1 MLRGRASSAYRG
13 LTHSCRSFHQRGSG
27 SATAGA
33 AKLTAAAE
41 PPPLRLE
48 ELELEL
54 LELVPGWR
62 SFTSPVPV
70 PVPAAQAAPTETT
83 LTAEAPKLLP
93 RPPLLPLHTFT
104 SPDIYSP
111 TAARNSRR
119 DLITSA
125 AIRHRKTATLRA
137 TRKHFASRPFSTSRT
152 TTATTAATMSSQG
165 EWTGVKVRQTFFDFF
180 AERGHTIGKYA
191 SPPPTTTNRPSN
203 TWPRTVI
210 MAMRLPLGR
219 ILSLASGRLG

>member
-41 PPPLRLE
+41 PPPPRLE

-93 RPPLLPLHTFT
+93 RLPPLLPLHTFT

-137 TRKHFASRPFSTSRT
+137 TRKHFASRSFSTSRT

-191 SPPPTTTNRPSN
+191 SPPTYHHQFAPATLDRGS
-203 TWPRTVI
+203 
-210 MAMRLPLGR
+210 
-219 ILSLASGRLG
+219 SL

>member
-1 MLRGRASSAYRG
+1 MLQGRASSAYRG
-13 LTHSCRSFHQRGSG
+13 LTQSCRSFHQRGSG
-27 SATAGA
+27 SATA

-41 PPPLRLE
+41 PPLRLE
-48 ELELEL
+48 ESELEL

-70 PVPAAQAAPTETT
+70 PAQAAPTETT
-83 LTAEAPKLLP
+83 LTAEAPKLPLP
-93 RPPLLPLHTFT
+93 RPPPLLPLHTFT
-104 SPDIYSP
+104 LPDIYSP

-137 TRKHFASRPFSTSRT
+137 TLKHFASRPFSTSRT
-152 TTATTAATMSSQG
+152 TTASTAATMSSQG

-191 SPPPTTTNRPSN
+191 SPPTLTNCPSN
-203 TWPRTVI
+203 TRPRIVTLT
-210 MAMRLPLGR
+210 MRLPLNR
-219 ILSLASGRLG
+219 ILSPASGRLG

>member
-27 SATAGA
+27 SAGGAGA

-41 PPPLRLE
+41 PPLRLE
-48 ELELEL
+48 ELE

-83 LTAEAPKLLP
+83 LTAEAPKLHLP
-93 RPPLLPLHTFT
+93 PPLLPLHTFT

-191 SPPPTTTNRPSN
+191 SPPTITNCPSD
-203 TWPRTVI
+203 T
-210 MAMRLPLGR
+210 
-219 ILSLASGRLG
+219 